1 MVTLRSTKIT
11 SLAWNYKESMRQE
24 RALSAVTLV

>member
-11 SLAWNYKESMRQE
+11 SLTWNYKESMRQDG
-24 RALSAVTLV
+24 ALSAITLV